1 MNNKRFFSGLVWL
14 MVLLVACKQD
24 NNSTPGATSAAATLP
39 PVPTSPPPDVTP
51 QIAEPIDET
60 KPSAGKGVFFSE
72 LLPGVPGGNNT
83 EFIELYNAG
92 AQAVDLNGYSLWYLL
107 GEGQEPALVYA
118 WTERADIPGQGHF
131 LLVRAAQD
139 FGVIPDGLYDVS
151 LFERKGGLVLRD
163 AEGNDVDALGWGEAP
178 NGFFSGEAVAF
189 SPDGASLERLPGGE
203 AGNGQ
208 NSGRNADDFT
218 LSATPNPQN
227 SGMASTLDVT
237 VNLIVPDAAAP
248 GTTFDLTLKVSN
260 NGASPA
266 NGLLVSWAI
275 PTGYTLAAAPP
286 DATIQDGILTWPIA
300 TLAAGAKLDGL
311 VSLQAPYTYA
321 TTILRGYYIQTE
333 AGLRQYGPLQP
344 LIVAGGAVPIAVA
357 RTLIGQ
363 TVAVEGIATMYT
375 GGFFAGTTGTKFYIE
390 DETGGIQ
397 VFVPGGGGLV
407 NVAVGDQVRVTG
419 YIELFRDSLEIIPN
433 TIPDD
438 IEVLGESGVEPEPA
452 LITAQTNEEDPAIL
466 GRLNQ
471 IEGTIV
477 TIEEFSFSYEL
488 DLQDDEGNITTVF
501 IEKDTGVTTEPLD
514 IGRQYRV
521 TGISELASGQHQLK
535 PRFQTDI
542 AEIFPPVLLAEIS
555 AANNVQA
562 GAVLTY
568 TITAFNH
575 TAEPLN
581 NVQIVAYPPEPDATL
596 LAVYGGGA
604 AADGL
609 ITWNIANLPG
619 DGTTVVVSYTVQVD
633 AAAINPLL
641 ARPVQVT
648 ATGYAEI
655 ASTPPFLTFLGP
667 SIPVWAIQGS
677 GDKSPYIRSDATTEG
692 LVTAVFPEL
701 NGFWIVGQP
710 DQSEATSDGLFI
722 LVDDFDMPVA
732 VGDQVQVT
740 GRVRELSGQTALDP
754 VQASDITVLASGL
767 PAPEPLPYNPPADP
781 AEALLYNESREGM
794 LVMLA
799 EPSIVAAATTRFGEY
814 ALIAQS
820 TNATSVARTEAVGYL
835 IFVDD
840 GSDVAHDDSSTLA
853 YTVQQGDVVSNLAG
867 ILAFTFGQYKI
878 EPLAPPDIQTV
889 EIELPTVAAA
899 AANQFAVATF
909 NVENLYDLVDPHP
922 SSPPRPSLDEYH
934 TKLTKL
940 AASIVAMGAPTLI
953 GLQEV
958 ENIDVLED
966 LAAEAALSGY
976 SYDAYLI
983 EGNDSRWID
992 VGFLVRSDLATV
1004 TGVKAY
1010 DAPNELF
1017 ARPPLVITATVH
1029 LEGGDIQVI
1038 AINNHFLALSAGE
1051 TATEPTR
1058 NAQAAWNAQLAAQFQ
1073 ANFPDAYVIVMGDL
1087 NSFYGTLPLETLGS
1101 ELAHVYDLLSG
1112 PLPFTYIFEG
1122 RTQALDHMLISENLV
1137 DKVQIVTVLHLN
1149 TPYPI
1154 AAPGD
1159 NSPRHT
1165 SDHDPLVV
1173 IFDFE

>member
-1 MNNKRFFSGLVWL
+1 MNNKRLFSGLLWL
-14 MVLLVACKQD
+14 MLVLVACEQD
-24 NNSTPGATSAAATLP
+24 NVTTPTATSAAAISTPL
-39 PVPTSPPPDVTP
+39 PTSPPPDVTP
-51 QIAEPIDET
+51 VLVEPIGDSA
-60 KPSAGKGVFFSE
+60 PQAGKGVFFSE
-72 LLPGVPGGNNT
+72 LLPGIPGGNNV
-83 EFIELYNAG
+83 EFIELYNASE
-92 AQAVDLNGYSLWYLL
+92 QAVDLNGYTLWYLL
-107 GEGQEPALVYA
+107 GDGQEPALVYE
-118 WTERADIPGQGHF
+118 WTERADIPGHGHF
-131 LLVRAAQD
+131 LLVREGED
-139 FGVIPDGLYDVS
+139 FGLIPDALYDVS

-163 AEGNDVDALGWGEAP
+163 ADGNDVDALGWGEAP
-178 NGFFSGEAVAF
+178 KEFFSGAAAT
-189 SPDGASLERLPGGE
+189 PPADGASLERLPGGE

-218 LSATPNPQN
+218 LNATPNPQN

-237 VNLIVPDAAAP
+237 LSLVVPDAAAP
-248 GTTFDLTLKVSN
+248 GTTFDLTLQVTNHGSSE
-260 NGASPA
+260 ASD
-266 NGLLVSWAI
+266 LLVSWAI
-275 PTGYTLAAAPP
+275 PAGYTLAAAPP
-286 DATIQDGILTWPIA
+286 EATTTDGVLVWPIV
-300 TLAAGAKLDGL
+300 TLPAGETVDGL
-311 VSLQAPYTYA
+311 VTLQAPYTYA
-321 TTILRGYYIQTE
+321 TTILRGYYVQTDT
-333 AGLRQYGPLQP
+333 GLRQYGPLQP
-344 LIVAGGAVPIAVA
+344 LVVAGGAVPIEVA

-363 TVAVEGIATMYT
+363 TVAVEGVATMYT

-397 VFVPGGGGLV
+397 VFVPDGAGVV
-407 NVAVGDQVRVTG
+407 NVTVGDLVRVTG
-419 YIELFRDSLEIIPN
+419 YIEVFRDSLEIIP
-433 TIPDD
+433 THIPDD
-438 IEVLGESGVEPEPA
+438 VEVLGESVAPPEPT
-452 LITAQTNEEDPAIL
+452 LVTAQTNEEDPAVL
-466 GRLNQ
+466 GRLIR
-471 IEGTIV
+471 IEGAIL

-488 DLQDDEGNITTVF
+488 DLQDDEGTITTVF
-501 IEKDTGVTTEPLD
+501 IEKDTGITAEPLD
-514 IGRQYRV
+514 IGRRYQV
-521 TGISELASGQHQLK
+521 TGISELASGQHQIK

-542 AEIFPPVLLAEIS
+542 AELFPPVLLAEIR

-575 TAEPLN
+575 TTEPLN

-596 LAVYGGGA
+596 LVVYGGGA

-619 DGTTVVVSYTVQVD
+619 DGATVVVSYTVQVD
-633 AAAINPLL
+633 AAAVNPLL

-648 ATGYAEI
+648 ATGYDEI
-655 ASTPPFLTFLGP
+655 ASTHPFLTFLGP

-677 GDKSPYIRSDATTEG
+677 GDKSPYIRSEATTEG

-701 NGFWIVGQP
+701 NGFWILGQP
-710 DQSEATSDGLFI
+710 DQNEITSDGLFI
-722 LVDDFDMPVA
+722 LVDDFDIPIS

-754 VQASDITVLASGL
+754 EQESDILVLASGL
-767 PAPEPLPYNPPADP
+767 DMPEPLPYNPPADP

-794 LVMLA
+794 LVTLA
-799 EPSIVAAATTRFGEY
+799 EPSVVAAATTRFGEY

-820 TNATSVARTEAVGYL
+820 TNATSVARTDEVGYL

-853 YTVQQGDVVSNLAG
+853 YTVQQGDVVSNLTG
-867 ILAFTFGQYKI
+867 VLAFTFGQYKI
-878 EPLAPPDIQTV
+878 EPLAPPAIQTG
-889 EIELPTVAAA
+889 ELALPTLAAA
-899 AANQFAVATF
+899 TANQLSVATF
-909 NVENLYDLVDPHP
+909 NVENLYDHVDPHP
-922 SSPPRPSLDEYH
+922 SSPPRPSLDEYR
-934 TKLTKL
+934 TKLNKL
-940 AASIVAMGAPTLI
+940 AESIVAMGAPTLI

-966 LAAEAALSGY
+966 LVAEAALSGY

-1004 TGVKAY
+1004 EAVKAY
-1010 DAPNELF
+1010 DGPNELF

-1029 LEGGDIQVI
+1029 LEVGDIQVI

-1051 TATEPTR
+1051 EATEPTR

-1101 ELAHVYDLLSG
+1101 ELTHVYDLLDG
-1112 PLPFTYIFEG
+1112 PLPYTYIFEG
-1122 RTQALDHMLISENLV
+1122 RTQALDHILISDNLV
-1137 DKVQIVTVLHLN
+1137 DQVQMVTVLHLN

-1159 NSPRHT
+1159 SSPRHS